1 MMVPEGNFEF
11 VDNKAVKQ
19 VTVKHE
25 VGMPLRVSFCGDCGV
40 ALCKLA
46 DDEKFK
52 GSVIV
57 FTGTLDDEG
66 EALGKTP
73 QAELWTKYRVDWV
86 GKVGSGEMMQFE
98 GFPG

>member
-1 MMVPEGNFEF
+1 MTVPEGNFEF

-40 ALCKLA
+40 VLCKLA
-46 DDEKFK
+46 DDDKFK

-86 GKVGSGEMMQFE
+86 GKVGNGGMMQFE
-98 GFPG
+98 GFP